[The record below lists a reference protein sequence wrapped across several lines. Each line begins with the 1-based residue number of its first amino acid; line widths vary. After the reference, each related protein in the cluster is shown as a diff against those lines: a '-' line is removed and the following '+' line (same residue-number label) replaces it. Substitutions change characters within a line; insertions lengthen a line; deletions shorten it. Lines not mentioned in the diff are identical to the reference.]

1 MSDMDEYKKLLP
13 KADSVGR
20 FIPHFFGGGLAIMF
34 GFGGLVIPLLLLATF
49 FPSAARFVYTIIL
62 FVVLGFFFNIL
73 GFLIA
78 VGNDWLPWSMASWWT
93 VSHYIIIPTG
103 LLSLYLAG
111 DVNTYH
117 QGTPGR

>member
-1 MSDMDEYKKLLP
+1 MSDMDEYKKLMP

-20 FIPHFFGGGLAIMF
+20 FIPLLFGGGLAIMF
-34 GFGGLVIPLLLLATF
+34 GFGWLVIPLLLLATF
-49 FPSAARFVYTIIL
+49 FPGAARVVYSVIL
-62 FVVLGFFFNIL
+62 FIVLGAFFNL
-73 GFLIA
+73 VGFLIA

-93 VSHYIIIPTG
+93 VSHWIAIPVG
-103 LLSLYLAG
+103 ILSLYLAG